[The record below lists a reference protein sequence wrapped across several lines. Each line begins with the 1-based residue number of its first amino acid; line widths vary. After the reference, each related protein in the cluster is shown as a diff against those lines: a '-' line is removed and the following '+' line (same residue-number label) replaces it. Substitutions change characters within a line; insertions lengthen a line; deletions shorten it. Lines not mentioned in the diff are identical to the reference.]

1 MERHM
6 PVQAP
11 DRDWDAIA
19 AAAALAIRLM
29 NTVGAERQRLAAS
42 GLDGDDV
49 AAILTHG
56 AVLALAKVYHDTSF
70 HDVEGMITSLRAQL
84 REQNRMDTH

>member
-1 MERHM
+1 M

-29 NTVGAERQRLAAS
+29 DIIGAERERLAAS
-42 GLDGDDV
+42 GLGEDAV
-49 AAILTHG
+49 SAILTQG
-56 AVLALAKVYHDTSF
+56 ATLVLAKVYHDTSL
-70 HDVEGMITSLRAQL
+70 HDDEGMIVSLRAQL
-84 REQNRMDTH
+84 HEQNRMHSN